1 MAHKSLYTLS
11 ILCLFGMSNIYAQT
25 TPSVEPDSLSKWNL
39 FVNTA
44 PLFSKLRNSD
54 FKNDMKRQLGWKA
67 GVDVAY
73 TFKQTSK
80 YQLAVSL
87 GLGYD
92 LYRNKMSLQYNDSLW
107 TTDKD
112 EKVYLKEK
120 AENLVEKQS
129 LHYLA
134 IPLQL
139 RASYLIQPKLSA
151 YLNLGIAYGISL
163 NAKYKDEAILT
174 RTGYYPSTHATLYD
188 IDIAQ
193 SPYFYPVSKSVSN
206 TDKISVRNNLTWL
219 TSIGARYKVN
229 ENYEVFG
236 GLTSILGLVNINK
249 SNNTEPIVLS
259 DNNGNLQSQLN
270 RGGKYYT
277 TAWGIEVGVSCKLK
291 CKHQPA
297 PPVVTKVEEPV
308 KPVPTPVVVAKV
320 DTVKPI
326 EKPKPIDTV
335 KIVEAPKVVE
345 VPKPVDTIK
354 KETPKPTQAVEIKSN
369 ETINMAKIE
378 KGSSFKFGN
387 VQFQSGTDIL
397 TPASFEALNMLVKIL
412 AENPNLV
419 LEVSGHTDNSGKDEG
434 NNIISKKR
442 ANAVKNYLVGKGIKA
457 TQLIAKGYGSSQPIA
472 DNATP
477 EGRAKNRR
485 VEFKVLEK

>member
-87 GLGYD
+87 GLGYE

-129 LHYLA
+129 LHYLT

-188 IDIAQ
+188 IDIPQ

-335 KIVEAPKVVE
+335 KIVEAPK
-345 VPKPVDTIK
+345 PTIDTIK
-354 KETPKPTQAVEIKSN
+354 KEELKQVQAVEIKKN

-397 TPASFEALNMLVKIL
+397 TTESFESLNMLVKIL
-412 AENPNLV
+412 AENPTLV
-419 LEVSGHTDNSGKDEG
+419 LEVGGHTDNKGADEA
-434 NNIISKKR
+434 NIKMSNKR
-442 ANAVKNYLVGKGIKA
+442 ADAVKNYLVSKGIKP
-457 TQLIAKGYGSSQPIA
+457 TQLITKGYGSSQPIA
-472 DNATP
+472 DNATT
-477 EGRAKNRR
+477 EGRTKNRR